1 MILCLIF
8 VAALAGAYC
17 GTSLPVRVL
26 WAKKVPQ
33 VLLEQPVG
41 QLKAMWNAVALLK
54 EQHQEVQELRKEM
67 ACLVAQMSRV
77 KKELEDMRMAM
88 SAMPLEE
95 NAQMSA
101 WALKSTGVTIDLQR
115 SPRSYAWPCSVF
127 WFLCDLN
134 RPSTFAQLDDSPG
147 YCWPFQAPRSQL
159 VIRLP
164 ARVQPTAI
172 TVQHPLKESSAL
184 GDISSAPRDFT
195 VSGADEEG
203 EEETL
208 LGTFSYDIEKEPTQ
222 TFPLQNELPRAF
234 QSIRLVVHS
243 TWGKSRYTC
252 ISRVQ
257 VHGNIMGR
265 NAIGRA

>member
-26 WAKKVPQ
+26 WAEKVPQ

-41 QLKAMWNAVALLK
+41 ELKAMWNAVALLE
-54 EQHQEVQELRKEM
+54 EQAQEVQELRKEM

-77 KKELEDMRMAM
+77 KKELEDMRTAM

-95 NAQMSA
+95 NVPVSA

-115 SPRSYAWPCSVF
+115 SPRSYAWPCRVF
-127 WFLCDLN
+127 RFLCDLN
-134 RPSTFAQLDDSPG
+134 RPNTFVQLDVSPG
-147 YCWPFQAPRSQL
+147 YCWPFQTSRSQL

-172 TVQHPLKESSAL
+172 TVQHPLKKSSAL

-195 VSGADEEG
+195 VSVSLCQA
-203 EEETL
+203 
-208 LGTFSYDIEKEPTQ
+208 LGTG
-222 TFPLQNELPRAF
+222 R
-234 QSIRLVVHS
+234 
-243 TWGKSRYTC
+243 WGKAVRGTC
-252 ISRVQ
+252 
-257 VHGNIMGR
+257 
-265 NAIGRA
+265 

>member
-1 MILCLIF
+1 
-8 VAALAGAYC
+8 
-17 GTSLPVRVL
+17 
-26 WAKKVPQ
+26 
-33 VLLEQPVG
+33 
-41 QLKAMWNAVALLK
+41 
-54 EQHQEVQELRKEM
+54 
-67 ACLVAQMSRV
+67 
-77 KKELEDMRMAM
+77 
-88 SAMPLEE
+88 
-95 NAQMSA
+95 
-101 WALKSTGVTIDLQR
+101 
-115 SPRSYAWPCSVF
+115 
-127 WFLCDLN
+127 
-134 RPSTFAQLDDSPG
+134 SPG

-195 VSGADEEG
+195 VSVSLCQALGAGTECWGKAGADEEG